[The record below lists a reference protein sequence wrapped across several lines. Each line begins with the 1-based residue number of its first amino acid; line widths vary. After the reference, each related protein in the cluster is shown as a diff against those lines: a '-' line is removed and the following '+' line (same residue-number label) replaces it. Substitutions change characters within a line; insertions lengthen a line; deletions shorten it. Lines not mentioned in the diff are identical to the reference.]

1 MIYGLFPNAVSTP
14 SRDKDVV
21 SDKKTKEEKTKL
33 IYDHFPNAISTPLRD
48 KDIVNGKKE
57 KKKGVQPNKKKAEIR
72 PLSQCYLNSS
82 ERQKRSQRQKNKK
95 TNIYDQTKKNKR
107 IDKD

>member
-1 MIYGLFPNAVSTP
+1 MLGQATP

-48 KDIVNGKKE
+48 
-57 KKKGVQPNKKKAEIR
+57 
-72 PLSQCYLNSS
+72 
-82 ERQKRSQRQKNKK
+82 
-95 TNIYDQTKKNKR
+95 
-107 IDKD
+107 